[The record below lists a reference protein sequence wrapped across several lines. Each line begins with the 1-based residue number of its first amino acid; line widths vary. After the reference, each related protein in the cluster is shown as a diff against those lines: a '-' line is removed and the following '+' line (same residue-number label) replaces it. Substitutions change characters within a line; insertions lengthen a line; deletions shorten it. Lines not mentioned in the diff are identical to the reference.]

1 MAGFLR
7 IEQMRA
13 GFSKSEEKIADYIL
27 ENESKIPKFNVKEFA
42 DSVGTS
48 TASIVRFAKKLGY
61 QSFVEFRLGF
71 LEYLKES
78 ESGTTVY
85 EAVEKSDSMDEII
98 DKISSGNSKAI
109 LDTAGSLNAEMV
121 AKAVDAIIK
130 SERVYFFGVG
140 QSALVAEDFQ
150 LKLMRIGKDS
160 IFYKDTHSQLASS
173 VHLKKGDLA
182 IGISNSGS
190 SMEVFKALEKAK
202 SKGATIISITT
213 LGRNPISQLA
223 DMDFHTI
230 AEEKNYR
237 TGAIVSRMA
246 QLTIVDILFIG
257 VARMSFE
264 EVRDDI
270 KETRSMVESLKLKL
284 I

>member
-27 ENESKIPKFNVKEFA
+27 QNESKIPKLNVKEFA

-85 EAVEKSDSMDEII
+85 EAVEKGDSMDEII

-109 LDTAGSLNAEMV
+109 LDTAGSLNSGMV
-121 AKAVDAIIK
+121 ARAVDAILK
-130 SERVYFFGVG
+130 ADRVYFFGVG

-150 LKLMRIGKDS
+150 LKLMRIGKDT
-160 IFYKDTHSQLASS
+160 IFYKDPHSQLASS
-173 VHLKKGDLA
+173 VHLRKTDLA

-202 SKGATIISITT
+202 SKGATIISMTK
-213 LGRNPISQLA
+213 LGRNPISSLA
-223 DMDFHTI
+223 DIDFHTI

-246 QLTIVDILFIG
+246 QLAIVDILFIG
-257 VARMSFE
+257 VARMSFD

-270 KETRSMVESLKLKL
+270 KETRSMVEDFKLKQP
-284 I
+284 